1 MNPGMTT
8 PPNFPPTPARLEGDA
23 PQAVAIGLR
32 FISAGAGV
40 ALADLPWR
48 EDLVG
53 DTATGALVGGAI
65 TTILDHVGGSAVFS
79 ALMREGANNVTSI
92 ATLDLRIDH
101 VRPTRRGATVTARA
115 HCYRVT
121 STVAFVRGGAWE
133 TDEADPVATV
143 QAAFAV
149 NRAPVAP

>member
-1 MNPGMTT
+1 MT
-8 PPNFPPTPARLEGDA
+8 PNFPTNPTRLEGDA

-32 FISAGAGV
+32 FMSAEDGV
-40 ALADLPWR
+40 AVAELPWR
-48 EDLVG
+48 ADLVG
-53 DTATGALVGGAI
+53 DVASGALFGGAV

-79 ALMREGANNVTSI
+79 ALSASGATDIASI

-101 VRPTRRGATVTARA
+101 VRPSRSGETLTARA

-121 STVAFVRGGAWE
+121 PTVAFVRAAAFE

-149 NRAPVAP
+149 NRA

>member
-1 MNPGMTT
+1 MTT
-8 PPNFPPTPARLEGDA
+8 APNFPTNPTRLGGDA
-23 PQAVAIGLR
+23 PQAVAIGLH
-32 FISAGAGV
+32 FISAEDGV
-40 ALADLPWR
+40 AIAELPWR
-48 EDLVG
+48 ADLVG
-53 DTATGALVGGAI
+53 DPATGALFGGAV

-79 ALMREGANNVTSI
+79 ALAGLGASDVGSI

-101 VRPTRRGATVTARA
+101 VRPSRRGETLNARA

-121 STVAFVRGGAWE
+121 PTVAFVRAAAFE

-149 NRAPVAP
+149 NRA

>member
-1 MNPGMTT
+1 M
-8 PPNFPPTPARLEGDA
+8 RLGGDA

-32 FISAGAGV
+32 FVSAQGGV
-40 ALADLPWR
+40 AVGELPWR
-48 EDLVG
+48 ADLVG
-53 DTATGALVGGAI
+53 DPASGALSGGAI
-65 TTILDHVGGSAVFS
+65 LTILDHLGGSSVFS
-79 ALMREGANNVTSI
+79 ALGASGAADVASI

-101 VRPTRRGATVTARA
+101 VRPSRRGETITARA

-121 STVAFVRGGAWE
+121 PTVAFVRAAAFE

-149 NRAPVAP
+149 NRR